1 MTVIDDIN
9 ANSDAQY
16 NVSYQ
21 SQDLQNNKYLLQ
33 QACNGNVSWETWVL
47 ILAMGM
53 LETNNLTS
61 NERDSTK
68 DNSGNSANV
77 SAWNLSLDLV
87 QQVGYD
93 KNPWDLN
100 DTNNMKDVVNLI
112 QSGINKWGVNSFLNF
127 VRGGSTSFKDGY
139 SYGVADYRNAIKTM
153 ANAIRSDH
161 DLLYNGN
168 RVNCYVQH
176 V

>member
-33 QACNGNVSWETWVL
+33 QVCNGNVSWETWVL

-77 SAWNLSLDLV
+77 NAWNLSLDLV
-87 QQVGYD
+87 
-93 KNPWDLN
+93 
-100 DTNNMKDVVNLI
+100 
-112 QSGINKWGVNSFLNF
+112 
-127 VRGGSTSFKDGY
+127 
-139 SYGVADYRNAIKTM
+139 
-153 ANAIRSDH
+153 
-161 DLLYNGN
+161 
-168 RVNCYVQH
+168 H